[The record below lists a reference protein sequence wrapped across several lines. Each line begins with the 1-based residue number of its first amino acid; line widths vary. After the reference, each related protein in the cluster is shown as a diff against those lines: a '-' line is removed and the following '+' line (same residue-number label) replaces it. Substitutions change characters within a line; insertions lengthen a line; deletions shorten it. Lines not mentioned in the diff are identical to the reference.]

1 MLCGLS
7 NKTYIYGL
15 PAKSLAQYTSFTRQ
29 MQTQMARGKQKIEE
43 IMPRKNGQTSLSMPI
58 SVIGAFHCPCF
69 SKPKDT
75 KFNV

>member
-1 MLCGLS
+1 
-7 NKTYIYGL
+7 
-15 PAKSLAQYTSFTRQ
+15 